1 MGRPIITTQVPGCKE
16 TVINNENG
24 FLIPYKNVS
33 ILVEKMNWFI
43 ENKEEIIKMGEKS
56 RNLVEDKFSSE
67 KINNKFIKLL
77 SNYSQL

>member
-1 MGRPIITTQVPGCKE
+1 
-16 TVINNENG
+16 
-24 FLIPYKNVS
+24 
-33 ILVEKMNWFI
+33 MNWFI